1 MINKEK
7 YPILE
12 FDIKKEA
19 KLDPI
24 QKINN
29 FINPDNTSLPEC
41 CVITFFKSVIEKK
54 KGQGELTQVTY
65 LASEALDIPIYE
77 TIYKD
82 ERVCLVLGCLGAA
95 AAAYELE
102 QLIAL
107 GCKKFIVCGGA
118 GVLQK
123 DISVGHIILP
133 CTAVRDEGVSY
144 HYINPS
150 REITCKKE
158 TVMKIE
164 TLLQRENI
172 PYIKGKTWTT
182 DAIFRETQDKIDLR
196 VSEGCLT
203 VEMECSALLAVAQFR
218 NVELG
223 QLIYGGD
230 DLSDVMWDGRQCVD
244 RMQIREE
251 LVNLSLRICTKL

>member
-19 KLDPI
+19 KLEPT

-29 FINPDNTSLPEC
+29 FNKHENMSLPEY

-54 KGQGELTQVTY
+54 KEQGELKLVTY

-77 TIYKD
+77 TKYRNK
-82 ERVCLVLGCLGAA
+82 RVCLVLGCLGAA
-95 AAAYELE
+95 AAAYELD

-123 DISVGHIILP
+123 DISVGNIIIP
-133 CTAVRDEGVSY
+133 CTAVRDEGLSY
-144 HYINPS
+144 HYIKPS
-150 REITCKKE
+150 REISCRKD
-158 TVMKIE
+158 TVEKIE
-164 TLLQRENI
+164 FLLQEENI
-172 PYIKGKTWTT
+172 PYIKGKT
-182 DAIFRETQDKIDLR
+182 K
-196 VSEGCLT
+196 
-203 VEMECSALLAVAQFR
+203 
-218 NVELG
+218 
-223 QLIYGGD
+223 
-230 DLSDVMWDGRQCVD
+230 
-244 RMQIREE
+244 
-251 LVNLSLRICTKL
+251 

>member
-1 MINKEK
+1 
-7 YPILE
+7 
-12 FDIKKEA
+12 
-19 KLDPI
+19 
-24 QKINN
+24 
-29 FINPDNTSLPEC
+29 
-41 CVITFFKSVIEKK
+41 
-54 KGQGELTQVTY
+54 
-65 LASEALDIPIYE
+65 
-77 TIYKD
+77 
-82 ERVCLVLGCLGAA
+82 
-95 AAAYELE
+95 
-102 QLIAL
+102 
-107 GCKKFIVCGGA
+107 
-118 GVLQK
+118 
-123 DISVGHIILP
+123 
-133 CTAVRDEGVSY
+133 
-144 HYINPS
+144 
-150 REITCKKE
+150 
-158 TVMKIE
+158 MKIE